1 MFECLAAL
9 EVDCS
14 KLDSHSVKRFVNLKE
29 EEEEVEEVEE
39 AGDHHD
45 DSNDEVFSLE
55 LERGEQGLGL
65 TLVDTRVSV
74 VVHSST
80 SVPLLLKTS
89 LSPTLLQGTCVKL

>member
-29 EEEEVEEVEE
+29 EEEEVEE